1 MALSEFMGPLCVTTS
16 GGCCLLTMTSRGIEC
31 PPSCWDII
39 GQVSLSVDILQT
51 IYSLYLGLYQ
61 PASLKLHCN
70 QRIFFMKT
78 LFCDFLN
85 IHIFVMSSFLKFLN
99 FRYKEISRR
108 MRILLPVLAAT
119 ILISGILT
127 GELLLNV
134 MNLEKKRINQ
144 FQLRILGLI
153 ALQLRGRKETR

>member
-1 MALSEFMGPLCVTTS
+1 
-16 GGCCLLTMTSRGIEC
+16 
-31 PPSCWDII
+31 
-39 GQVSLSVDILQT
+39 
-51 IYSLYLGLYQ
+51 
-61 PASLKLHCN
+61 
-70 QRIFFMKT
+70 
-78 LFCDFLN
+78 
-85 IHIFVMSSFLKFLN
+85 MSSFLKFLN

-134 MNLEKKRINQ
+134 MNFEKKRINQ